1 MRETSFDNT
10 VELSVTDRQS
20 NRLDLCIM
28 MSLSSTMED
37 WADRVKNS
45 IEAIVK
51 SVKDANQGLEIK
63 VGLVGYRDVQSPNRI
78 EKVYFT

>member
-1 MRETSFDNT
+1 M
-10 VELSVTDRQS
+10 
-20 NRLDLCIM
+20 RLDLCIM

-51 SVKDANQGLEIK
+51 GVKDVNQALEIR
-63 VGLVGYRDVQSPNRI
+63 VGLVGYSDI
-78 EKVYFT
+78 

>member
-1 MRETSFDNT
+1 
-10 VELSVTDRQS
+10 
-20 NRLDLCIM
+20 

-45 IEAIVK
+45 IEAIVE
-51 SVKDANQGLEIK
+51 SVKDANQALEIR

-78 EKVYFT
+78 EKVYFTQDINSFKDFMFRTLVQS

>member
-1 MRETSFDNT
+1 M
-10 VELSVTDRQS
+10 
-20 NRLDLCIM
+20 RLDLCIM

-51 SVKDANQGLEIK
+51 GVKDANQALEIR
-63 VGLVGYRDVQSPNRI
+63 VGLVGYSDV
-78 EKVYFT
+78 